1 MKTLLLLFVSL
12 SIYSCSTSP
21 VVELNDGREPASFQ
35 TCFEAM
41 TNIMNYKVH
50 TGPAAWD
57 YTKAKD
63 LAELEAL
70 YGGTNLILIQ
80 QQIKNEDIL
89 KNNETVKKLVKA
101 PYKVKKIDGKIETI
115 TEDDADLIY
124 QGMANSGVHKNH
136 YCYDPKGTI
145 GFCFGRATI
154 AHMEAIARD
163 IHPDLVKK
171 IWIAGDM
178 GVWGHHVAT
187 MVYTG
192 KGWMVLDTNLGRK
205 VDVETWIKTYM
216 PYKKGNKDIMVF
228 ITQAGRF
235 GPYDASPY
243 NPYNLFNTASEDFK
257 KAQDFYN
264 GYFHDYFESLDN
276 VKMKPLK
283 DQKKAN

>member
-1 MKTLLLLFVSL
+1 MKNLLLTLASL
-12 SIYSCSTSP
+12 TFFSCSVTP
-21 VVELNDGREPASFQ
+21 VKMESEGREPASFQ

-41 TNIMNYKVH
+41 SNIMNYKVH
-50 TGPAAWD
+50 SGLAAWE
-57 YTKAKD
+57 YSKARN
-63 LAELEAL
+63 LTELEAL
-70 YGGTNLILIQ
+70 YGGSNLLLIQ
-80 QQIKNEDIL
+80 KQIKNEEIL
-89 KNNETVKKLVKA
+89 KNNENIKKLFKD
-101 PYKVKKIDGKIETI
+101 PYVVKKIPGKIEKI

-124 QGMANSGVHKNH
+124 YAMANADVHKKH

-187 MVYTG
+187 MVYTE
-192 KGWMVLDTNLGRK
+192 KGWMVLDTNLGQK
-205 VDVETWIKTYM
+205 IDAETWIKNYM
-216 PYKKGNKDIMVF
+216 PYKKGDRDIMVF
-228 ITQAGRF
+228 VTQAGRF

-243 NPYNLFNTASEDFK
+243 DPYNLFNTGTEDFK
-257 KAQDFYN
+257 KAKDYYN

-283 DQKKAN
+283 QQKKIK